1 MKQIIKLHLAFIML
15 IFIDFLIFIS
25 PICILFCY
33 LWYNQQQI
41 STLKEYADTH
51 PIIIA
56 LSSGVF
62 CIYIMVIF
70 NLEPKIV
77 LPKLRR
83 LMAIKHTIQIE
94 KYKLP
99 LILRLILM
107 VLSYCCIGLVIIYS
121 ILTTQL
127 LINGINAINVVLVT
141 TIMFTLC
148 CTLAYYIGNWM
159 IPFIEYLVY
168 LIKPRTDMSKD
179 MKEAAKQ
186 YAEIEMK
193 KVLNVRATAECSS
206 IAGAECQKIQSPW
219 ISVNERLPASDDD
232 LYLALDIEM
241 NPPGCDICD
250 FNPQS
255 KKWTDCKGC
264 IVFPTH
270 WMPIPKFN

>member
-1 MKQIIKLHLAFIML
+1 
-15 IFIDFLIFIS
+15 
-25 PICILFCY
+25 
-33 LWYNQQQI
+33 
-41 STLKEYADTH
+41 
-51 PIIIA
+51 
-56 LSSGVF
+56 
-62 CIYIMVIF
+62 
-70 NLEPKIV
+70 
-77 LPKLRR
+77 
-83 LMAIKHTIQIE
+83 
-94 KYKLP
+94 
-99 LILRLILM
+99 
-107 VLSYCCIGLVIIYS
+107 
-121 ILTTQL
+121 
-127 LINGINAINVVLVT
+127 
-141 TIMFTLC
+141 MFTLC
-148 CTLAYYIGNWM
+148 CTLAYYIGDWM

-193 KVLNVRATAECSS
+193 KVLNVRVTAERSS